1 MGVRLIESAAELQME
16 SRNEYQVIP
25 SPLFIREALTKI
37 SNDHVRDSLTEW
49 PWLSGFQERVRR
61 LPKIQTVPF
70 ERKAFENGIEKTWID
85 SWGPNIEPPSET
97 PRYFLSLLVDAGI
110 MRERRDG
117 RFETTDLYLD
127 NDKYVD
133 HVKSM
138 RPGERIA
145 IKAA

>member
-1 MGVRLIESAAELQME
+1 MGVRLIESAAELQLA

-85 SWGPNIEPPSET
+85 SWGPNIEPPCET
-97 PRYFLSLLVDAGI
+97 PRDFLSLLVDAGI

-138 RPGERIA
+138 RPGDRIA
-145 IKAA
+145 IKAP